1 MAEPRTA
8 TFDLTTLLPGPYLCA
23 ECAARVC
30 TGASRLAGVLEAE
43 CDEAALRLIY
53 DPAVVST
60 GALAAA
66 VTTLVAG
73 ATVGVEHATYRVTGL
88 D

>member
-8 TFDLTTLLPGPYLCA
+8 TFDLAALLPGPFLCA
-23 ECAARVC
+23 ECATRVC
-30 TGASRLAGVLEAE
+30 TGASRLSGVLEAD

-53 DPAVVST
+53 DPALVAD
-60 GALAAA
+60 GELAAA
-66 VTTLVAG
+66 VTTLVAE